1 MALAGALPARHPP
14 RQRHACSTND
24 VGYNESMRMET
35 INLVVVLGPTASGK
49 TRLAVALSRLLG
61 GEIVSA
67 DSRQVYREL
76 NLGAGKDLDEYRA
89 GGAPVPYHLIDI
101 VDLSKEFNVFEYQR
115 RFFETFDAILKREAL
130 PLMVGG
136 TGLFIES
143 VLRGYRMVEV
153 PENAALREE
162 LVSCSDDE
170 LVARLLALKGR
181 LHNTTD
187 VKDRARLVRAIEIA
201 TFSQGV
207 EPESLAPVYPLV
219 LGVRWPR
226 EELAQRIQRRL
237 LERIDAGL
245 VDEVQAL
252 LASGIDPKRL
262 DMLGLEYRY
271 VTDLLANRIRSR
283 NDLIQKL
290 GAAIY
295 QFARRQESWFRR
307 MERHGVHIHW
317 IDRADVNAARRI
329 LHDQGL
335 LSE

>member
-1 MALAGALPARHPP
+1 MHHTRRVIHRVRAWRTGNTDYLE
-14 RQRHACSTND
+14 
-24 VGYNESMRMET
+24 YNEAMRNDG

-49 TRLAVALSRLLG
+49 TRLGVALSRLLG

-101 VDLSKEFNVFEYQR
+101 VDLSMEFSVFEYQR
-115 RFFETFDAILKREAL
+115 RFFTTFDDILKRKAF
-130 PLMVGG
+130 PVMVGG
-136 TGLFIES
+136 TGLYIES

-162 LVSCSDDE
+162 LARFTDDE
-170 LVARLLALKGR
+170 LAARLLALKGKV
-181 LHNTTD
+181 HNTTD
-187 VKDRARLVRAIEIA
+187 IKDRARLVRAIEIA
-201 TFSQGV
+201 TFSQGI
-207 EPESLAPVYPLV
+207 EPEPLAPVNPLL

-237 LERIDAGL
+237 LERMNAGL
-245 VDEVQAL
+245 IEEVEAL
-252 LASGIDPKRL
+252 LGAGIDPMRL
-262 DMLGLEYRY
+262 DRLGLEYRY
-271 VTDLLANRIRSR
+271 VTDFLTSRLRSR

-295 QFARRQESWFRR
+295 QFARRQETWFRR
-307 MERHGVHIHW
+307 MERHGTPIHW
-317 IDRADVNAARRI
+317 IDRADLTAARQVLRN
-329 LHDQGL
+329 HGL
-335 LSE
+335 LAE